1 MILNNKLYQSNWRD
15 IMFSKSGNRRR
26 KINRHIHK
34 LNRFNKKHMKRE
46 AYTKKEWNLV
56 LFFSLM
62 LTGMVIL
69 IGILFPNS
77 FSNLT
82 TILFNTLIDKFSPIY
97 LMLMLTVFIFSIY
110 LAFSKYGNIKLGKAD
125 DKPEFSNVVWFSML
139 FGAGMGIGLVFFGAW
154 EPLCHFVSPLVG
166 EPGSETAIR
175 FAIQQSFIHWGF
187 IPWSSYAIIGLAL
200 AYFQYTRGKMGLISS
215 TIEPV
220 LGNIKGKKIIKLI
233 VDIMA
238 VFITVIGVAASLGLG
253 TMEIGGGLQYIFNV
267 NNTVKFQLL
276 IIVFIC
282 FIYIG
287 TAVSGL
293 NNGMKTLSNIN
304 LGLASVLFI
313 GCFFIG
319 PSAKIINT
327 FINGMGDYINYFVS
341 ESLFINPISDNDWI
355 YRWRIFYWAY
365 SISWTPFVGVFIARI
380 SKGRTI
386 KEFVLGVIIIP
397 SIICMA
403 WFTIFGMMGMELG
416 LDFAK
421 EAIGHTET
429 TLFMVLSNY
438 KYGVFFSII
447 AIVLLFT
454 FFITSANSA
463 IYVLGM
469 FTSRGDL
476 NPKNKNKIV
485 WGIAQG
491 LFAMVFIMLGG
502 LQILQK
508 FAIVVSFPFSIVLVA
523 IMVSLMKE
531 LKKENL

>member
-1 MILNNKLYQSNWRD
+1 
-15 IMFSKSGNRRR
+15 MFSRIENNYKNR
-26 KINRHIHK
+26 KNRNYVFI
-34 LNRFNKKHMKRE
+34 
-46 AYTKKEWNLV
+46 
-56 LFFSLM
+56 FSLL
-62 LTGMVIL
+62 LTSIVVF
-69 IGILFPNS
+69 IGIFLPQKFDYIS
-77 FSNLT
+77 T
-82 TILFNTLIDKFSPIY
+82 KLFNVLIDKFSPMYLI
-97 LMLMLTVFIFSIY
+97 LMLGIFIFSLY
-110 LAFSKYGNIKLGKAD
+110 LAFSKYGDIKLGREN

-154 EPLCHFVSPLVG
+154 EPLCHYVRPLIG
-166 EPGSETAIR
+166 EPGSEAAVR

-200 AYFQYTRGKMGLISS
+200 GYFQYRRGKIGLISS
-215 TIEPV
+215 TIDPV

-233 VDIMA
+233 VDVLA
-238 VFITVIGVAASLGLG
+238 VFITIIGVAASLGLG

-267 NNTVKFQLL
+267 NNTIKLQLL

-282 FIYIG
+282 FIYIW

-293 NNGMKTLSNIN
+293 DNGMKKLSNIN
-304 LGLASVLFI
+304 LALASVLFI

-319 PSAKIINT
+319 PSAEIINT

-341 ESLFINPISDNDWI
+341 QSLFINPVSDNDWV

-403 WFTIFGMMGMELG
+403 WFTIFGIMGMELG

-421 EAIGHTET
+421 DAIEYTET

-438 KYGVFFSII
+438 KYGVLFSII
-447 AIVLLFT
+447 SIILLFT

-476 NPKNKNKIV
+476 NPKNRNKIV

-491 LFAMVFIMLGG
+491 LFAMVFITLGG
-502 LQILQK
+502 LQILQR
-508 FAIVVSFPFSIVLVA
+508 FAIVVSFPFSLVIVF

-531 LKKENL
+531 LKKEKV

>member
-1 MILNNKLYQSNWRD
+1 
-15 IMFSKSGNRRR
+15 MFLKSKQNRNYVF
-26 KINRHIHK
+26 I
-34 LNRFNKKHMKRE
+34 
-46 AYTKKEWNLV
+46 
-56 LFFSLM
+56 FSLI
-62 LTGMVIL
+62 LTAIVVSV
-69 IGILFPNS
+69 GILLPEKFNCIS
-77 FSNLT
+77 T
-82 TILFNTLIDKFSPIY
+82 KLFNLLIDKFSPMY
-97 LMLMLTVFIFSIY
+97 LLLMLGIFIFSLY
-110 LAFSKYGNIKLGKAD
+110 LAFSKYGDIKLGREN

-154 EPLCHFVSPLVG
+154 EPLCHYVHPLIG
-166 EPGSETAIR
+166 EPGSETAVR

-187 IPWSSYAIIGLAL
+187 IPWSAYAIIGLAL
-200 AYFQYTRGKMGLISS
+200 GYFQYRRGKIGLISS
-215 TIEPV
+215 TIDPV
-220 LGNIKGKKIIKLI
+220 LGNIKGKKIIKLV
-233 VDIMA
+233 VDVLA
-238 VFITVIGVAASLGLG
+238 VFITIIGVAASLGLG

-267 NNTVKFQLL
+267 NNTIKLQLL

-282 FIYIG
+282 FIYIW

-293 NNGMKTLSNIN
+293 DNGMKKLSNIN
-304 LGLASVLFI
+304 LALASVLFI

-319 PSAKIINT
+319 PSAEIINT

-341 ESLFINPISDNDWI
+341 QSLFINPVSDNDWV

-386 KEFVLGVIIIP
+386 KEFVLGVIVIP

-421 EAIGHTET
+421 DAIGCTET

-447 AIVLLFT
+447 SIILLFT

-476 NPKNKNKIV
+476 NPKNRNKIV

-491 LFAMVFIMLGG
+491 LFAMVFITLGG
-502 LQILQK
+502 LQILQR
-508 FAIVVSFPFSIVLVA
+508 FAIVVSFPFSLVIVV
-523 IMVSLMKE
+523 IMVSLMRE
-531 LKKENL
+531 LKKEKI